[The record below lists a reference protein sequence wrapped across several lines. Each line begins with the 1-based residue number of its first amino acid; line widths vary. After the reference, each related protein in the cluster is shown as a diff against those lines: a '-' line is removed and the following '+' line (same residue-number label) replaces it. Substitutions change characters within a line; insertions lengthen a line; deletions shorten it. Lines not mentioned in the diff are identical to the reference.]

1 MSTFNSYAKD
11 VDRIAKAA
19 FKEYQDAE
27 SALKKAEERAKQ
39 YPIKVGMVTAEYEAT
54 SNRARADLIDAKEK
68 YRIAKQHMSDKIS
81 ELNSMR
87 NKLIA
92 AVEKYYYA
100 DPAYLDRDT
109 VELLKSGILSAAEY
123 NNLLERNAGNHT
135 MQRVIAKYADE
146 AAAKIAKEYGEGS
159 NEAMAIRAVAH
170 RGRENSGGDTVAAFN
185 TLIDAYSRTANNP
198 AMIGYW
204 DELTSELIADF

>member
-1 MSTFNSYAKD
+1 MSKFNSYAKD

-27 SALKKAEERAKQ
+27 TALKKAEERAKQ
-39 YPIKVGMVTAEYEAT
+39 YPMKNDMVTAEYEAT
-54 SNRARADLIDAKEK
+54 STRAKADLLEAKE
-68 YRIAKQHMSDKIS
+68 RCRAARQHMSDKIS

-87 NKLIA
+87 KRLIDD
-92 AVEKYYYA
+92 VEQYYYA
-100 DPAYLDRDT
+100 DPATLDSNT
-109 VELLKSGILSAAEY
+109 IELLKSGILSASEY
-123 NNLLERNAGNHT
+123 NNLLEKNAGNHT

-159 NEAMAIRAVAH
+159 SEAMAIRAVAH
-170 RGRENSGGDTVAAFN
+170 HGRENSGGDTVAAFN

-198 AMIGYW
+198 AMISYW